1 MADLGVGNVVRS
13 SVAPT
18 MMRKDQSFRLPRSL
32 IIHAVLQ
39 SLVSNKKTIA
49 LADIIVIVKNV
60 GLNQMSGDTNPI
72 RNLGYLTWSDD
83 LAWME
88 SQKGQQW
95 NKAVASENNR
105 FDMALKGLQPKISKF
120 LRSMKRTSEA
130 EHEHAWK
137 WKGWTIKKSE
147 FSPVETWSHGSYN
160 IECWDADVS
169 DSLIAA
175 AIPDKNGY
183 ERFTLKVYNYKQSHR
198 PLLEVHQAGPY
209 AAFLKSGTLAYLRS
223 EADHRYNSLWL
234 WSYKT
239 SQHKKLYEISNLT
252 KNLALVRLENGSV
265 AVTINDFVNEE
276 FGFIYETHVEWYK
289 PNTKKALVMA
299 FDHKTVLVNPTGA
312 DFHAGLPNDFL
323 EAASKSAG
331 WAVTRSYGIRTLW
344 NTHTKEAKAMIHVW
358 GEITFDTRDPSRISV
373 CDVRYEPYTVI
384 IKDSGQWSLT
394 KTKAHPFV
402 CSYYNTKAPVFV
414 VSSNNPRVQP
424 RGLLVTAYGAYGFP
438 TKIGRLVRRWRPLL
452 ESGWTIASVA
462 VPGSGDHDLAWRFA
476 GQRTKR
482 KLAVDTLVAAVRDLQ
497 EELGIPAQVTALY
510 GRSAGG
516 LLVTAVV
523 AEDPKL
529 VGALY
534 IESPY
539 VDALRTLT
547 NPRFPLTVLESNEF
561 GIGNN
566 PVDVISLARW
576 SPMER
581 IPAKGYPNLFVVART
596 DMSDLEVYPY
606 EPLKYVTRV
615 RGLGQSGS
623 QPKLI
628 YISSDQGHFTTTDR
642 TRAEDLALLDE
653 WASSL

>member
-1 MADLGVGNVVRS
+1 LNS
-13 SVAPT
+13 S
-18 MMRKDQSFRLPRSL
+18 
-32 IIHAVLQ
+32 
-39 SLVSNKKTIA
+39 SLV
-49 LADIIVIVKNV
+49 
-60 GLNQMSGDTNPI
+60 
-72 RNLGYLTWSDD
+72 
-83 LAWME
+83 
-88 SQKGQQW
+88 
-95 NKAVASENNR
+95 
-105 FDMALKGLQPKISKF
+105 
-120 LRSMKRTSEA
+120 
-130 EHEHAWK
+130 
-137 WKGWTIKKSE
+137 
-147 FSPVETWSHGSYN
+147 
-160 IECWDADVS
+160 
-169 DSLIAA
+169 
-175 AIPDKNGY
+175 
-183 ERFTLKVYNYKQSHR
+183 
-198 PLLEVHQAGPY
+198 
-209 AAFLKSGTLAYLRS
+209 YLRS
-223 EADHRYNSLWL
+223 EADHRYNSLWI

-239 SQHKKLYEISNLT
+239 GEHKKLYEISDPT
-252 KNLALVRLENGSV
+252 KNLALRRLENGSV
-265 AVTINDFVNEE
+265 AVVVDDFINEE
-276 FGFIYETHVEWYK
+276 LGFIYETHVEWYK
-289 PNTKKALVMA
+289 PNMKKALVMA
-299 FDHKTVLVNPTGA
+299 FDHHTVLVNPIGS
-312 DFHAGLPNDFL
+312 DFHRYLPNDFL

-331 WAVTRSYGIRTLW
+331 WAITRSYGIRTLW
-344 NTHTKEAKAMIHVW
+344 DTHARNAKAMIYVW
-358 GEITFDTRDPSRISV
+358 GEITYDSRDPTHLSV

-384 IKDSGQWSLT
+384 IKGSKWSLT
-394 KTKAHPFV
+394 KTKAYPFV
-402 CSYYNTKAPVFV
+402 CSYYNTKAPTFV
-414 VSSNNPRVQP
+414 VSPNNTRVKP

-438 TKIGRLVRRWRPLL
+438 TKIGRIVRRWRPLL
-452 ESGWTIASVA
+452 EAGWAIASVA

-561 GIGNN
+561 GIGTN

-615 RGLGQSGS
+615 RGQSGS

-653 WASSL
+653 FVNK

>member
-1 MADLGVGNVVRS
+1 MA
-13 SVAPT
+13 
-18 MMRKDQSFRLPRSL
+18 
-32 IIHAVLQ
+32 
-39 SLVSNKKTIA
+39 
-49 LADIIVIVKNV
+49 
-60 GLNQMSGDTNPI
+60 GDTNPI

-88 SQKGQQW
+88 SQKGPQW
-95 NKAVASENNR
+95 DHAVASENHR
-105 FDMALKGLQPKISKF
+105 FDLALKGLQPKISKF
-120 LRSMKRTSEA
+120 LRSMKRSDGGDG
-130 EHEHAWK
+130 HDWK
-137 WKGWTIKKSE
+137 WRGWAVKKSE
-147 FSPVETWSHGSYN
+147 FSPVETWSHGRTS

-175 AIPDKNGY
+175 AIPNKDGY
-183 ERFTLKVYNYKQSHR
+183 ERFTLKVYDYKQSHKSI
-198 PLLEVHQAGPY
+198 LEVQRAGPY

-239 SQHKKLYEISNLT
+239 GHHKKLHEISDPT

-265 AVTINDFVNEE
+265 AVTIDDFVHQE
-276 FGFIYETHVEWYK
+276 FGFIYETHVDWYK
-289 PNTKKALVMA
+289 PNAKKALVMA
-299 FDHKTVLVNPTGA
+299 FDDKTVLINPTGA
-312 DFHAGLPNDFL
+312 DFHPGLPNDFL
-323 EAASKSAG
+323 ESASKSAG

-344 NTHTKEAKAMIHVW
+344 DTRTSEAKAMIYVW
-358 GEITFDTRDPSRISV
+358 GEITFDTRDPTRLSV

-384 IKDSGQWSLT
+384 IGHRGQWSLT
-394 KTKAHPFV
+394 RAKAHPFV

-414 VSSNNPRVQP
+414 ISPNTTRVKP
-424 RGLLVTAYGAYGFP
+424 RGLLVTAYGAYGYP

-452 ESGWTIASVA
+452 EAGWTIASVA

-497 EELGIPAQVTALY
+497 EELSIPAASTALY

-523 AEDPKL
+523 AEDSKL

-561 GIGNN
+561 GIGTN

-581 IPAKGYPNLFVVART
+581 IPRKGYPNLFMVART

-606 EPLKYVTRV
+606 EPLKYITRV
-615 RGLGQSGS
+615 RANGQSGS

-653 WASSL
+653 WVSSD